1 MFIYP
6 AIDLLGGNCVRLRQ
20 GDYSR
25 ETVFSDDPAAVAK
38 QWVNQGADR
47 LHLVDLDGAKAGK
60 PINGDVIR
68 RIVAA
73 VEVPCQLGGGIRNE
87 TDLETVFGWGVRW
100 AVLGTRALQD
110 PAWVCRMADRYPNRI
125 VLGVDARDG
134 FVATEGWLSTSST
147 KATDLAKLV
156 ERSPLAAVVYTDI
169 AKDGMMAGPNFD
181 QLAEMQAAVKLPVI
195 ASGGVSA
202 HDHVTKLVSMN
213 LFGCIV
219 GRALY
224 EGTVDLSV
232 ILATARA
239 NTVR

>member
-1 MFIYP
+1 
-6 AIDLLGGNCVRLRQ
+6 
-20 GDYSR
+20 
-25 ETVFSDDPAAVAK
+25 
-38 QWVNQGADR
+38 
-47 LHLVDLDGAKAGK
+47 
-60 PINGDVIR
+60 
-68 RIVAA
+68 
-73 VEVPCQLGGGIRNE
+73 
-87 TDLETVFGWGVRW
+87 
-100 AVLGTRALQD
+100 
-110 PAWVCRMADRYPNRI
+110 MADRYPARI

-169 AKDGMMAGPNFD
+169 AKDGMMSGPNFE
-181 QLAEMQAAVKLPVI
+181 QLAEMQAAVSIPVI
-195 ASGGVSA
+195 ASGGVSK

-239 NTVR
+239 NSIR